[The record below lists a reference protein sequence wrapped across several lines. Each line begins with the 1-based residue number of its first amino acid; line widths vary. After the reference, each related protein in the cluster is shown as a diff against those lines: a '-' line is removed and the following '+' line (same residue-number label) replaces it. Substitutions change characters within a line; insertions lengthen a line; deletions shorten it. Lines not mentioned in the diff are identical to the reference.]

1 MGFHIKLGIYIYIHI
16 YIYIYT
22 YIDIYIYTYIHT
34 YVRTYIHTY
43 IYIYLYRVDNL
54 MYLSHISHNY
64 TIHQVN
70 VRWPCTGPG
79 RSQRLESGKTPS
91 LDTRK
96 PCHGTTGSRSARAR
110 RSQTDFMECGDIVIN
125 QTFGNGHQT
134 PPIDSDDWG
143 MVYYC
148 FNHIDCLVF

>member
-1 MGFHIKLGIYIYIHI
+1 MPCIYSIYRVYNKYIYIYICP
-16 YIYIYT
+16 YIH
-22 YIDIYIYTYIHT
+22 TYIHT
-34 YVRTYIHTY
+34 YVHTYIH

-70 VRWPCTGPG
+70 VRWPCTDGPG

-91 LDTRK
+91 LGTRK

-125 QTFGNGHQT
+125 QTFGNGK
-134 PPIDSDDWG
+134 
-143 MVYYC
+143 
-148 FNHIDCLVF
+148 HIPL